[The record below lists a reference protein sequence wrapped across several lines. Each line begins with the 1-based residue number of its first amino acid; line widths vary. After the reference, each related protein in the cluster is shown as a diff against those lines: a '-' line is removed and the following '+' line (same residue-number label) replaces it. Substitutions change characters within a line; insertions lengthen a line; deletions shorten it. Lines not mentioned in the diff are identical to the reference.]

1 MIKCVEGYGKYVGL
15 VGFKDAHIDDA
26 NSLLNQ
32 ARRELP
38 DVDIQ
43 FFNASLVAG
52 WQHLYFAAVNALKAF
67 RNSTNISKSIAV
79 ETLLYASAQ
88 RQIKAAVDL
97 VGLKKNTSKIVVL
110 GVTDSS
116 EMAAHMILATLRL
129 VPGVRD
135 DSVIDLHDEK
145 VKEIRDLFEITDT
158 ELTANSSGSQ
168 GEAALAD
175 LVIEHMAL
183 LVTRR

>member
-1 MIKCVEGYGKYVGL
+1 
-15 VGFKDAHIDDA
+15 
-26 NSLLNQ
+26 
-32 ARRELP
+32 
-38 DVDIQ
+38 
-43 FFNASLVAG
+43 
-52 WQHLYFAAVNALKAF
+52 
-67 RNSTNISKSIAV
+67 
-79 ETLLYASAQ
+79 
-88 RQIKAAVDL
+88 
-97 VGLKKNTSKIVVL
+97 
-110 GVTDSS
+110 
-116 EMAAHMILATLRL
+116 MILATLRL